1 MVDLIINQ
9 PGELV
14 GRPNETEYVV
24 FAEEGAA
31 L

>member
-14 GRPNETEYVV
+14 GRPYQTEYVV
-24 FAEEGAA
+24 LPEEGAT